1 MQTILTITG
10 SDGSGGSGLQADI
23 RCISELGGT
32 ATSAITSITV
42 QNTLGIQEFYDL
54 PASTVRTQIEAIL
67 NDLQPQ
73 VVKIGLLRRIDVVQ
87 VVAELMRKYRPKY
100 IVYAPVLH
108 STRGDLLVAPQV
120 YSAIKEQLIPLCT
133 IVLEPS
139 DLPSGTRQHGHAN
152 QLAAALAYYLS
163 SGESVNEAMLH
174 ARSYV
179 SMKPKGYT
187 EDNSRSGEL
196 YNLFLSAIDR
206 FYNRYSDGA
215 TRCQCPLF
223 RSGHAQHRPP
233 LPQSDDRRTY
243 HLRDH
248 HPAHQHQQ
256 APQGDCHAV
265 GFLLTSPSVALLQ
278 EAEGCRPQSG
288 EKVSTHAHERIYPN

>member
-1 MQTILTITG
+1 MMTQQTILTITG

-42 QNTLGIQEFYDL
+42 QNTLGIQSFYDL

-87 VVAELMRKYRPKY
+87 VVAELMRKYHPKY

-108 STRGDLLVAPQV
+108 STRGDLLVEPQV
-120 YSAIKEQLIPLCT
+120 YDAIQQLLIPLCT

-139 DLPSGTRQHGHAN
+139 DLPTGTRQHGHAN

-163 SGESVNEAMLH
+163 CGENVNEAMLH
-174 ARSYV
+174 ARTYV
-179 SMKPKGYT
+179 SLRPKGYT
-187 EDNSRSGEL
+187 EENSRSGEL
-196 YNLFLSAIDR
+196 YNLFLDAIDR
-206 FYNRYSDGA
+206 FYHRYSDVAFYAEQLGVSA
-215 TRCQCPLF
+215 RYLGQVTRSIAS
-223 RSGHAQHRPP
+223 RSPKAMIDERITAEITQ
-233 LPQSDDRRTY
+233 
-243 HLRDH
+243 
-248 HPAHQHQQ
+248 
-256 APQGDCHAV
+256 
-265 GFLLTSPSVALLQ
+265 LLTSTNKPLKEIALMFGFSSQAHLSRYYKKQTAHTPS
-278 EAEGCRPQSG
+278 EMR
-288 EKVSTHAHERIYPN
+288 R

>member
-32 ATSAITSITV
+32 ATSAVTSITV

-108 STRGDLLVAPQV
+108 STRGDLLVEPQV

-152 QLAAALAYYLS
+152 QMAAALAYYLS

-179 SMKPKGYT
+179 YT

-206 FYNRYSDGA
+206 FYNRYSDVAFYAEQLGVSA
-215 TRCQCPLF
+215 RYLGQVTRSIAH
-223 RSGHAQHRPP
+223 RSPKAMIDERI
-233 LPQSDDRRTY
+233 TTEITT
-243 HLRDH
+243 
-248 HPAHQHQQ
+248 
-256 APQGDCHAV
+256 
-265 GFLLTSPSVALLQ
+265 LLTSTSKPLKEIATLLGFSSQAHLSRYYKKQKGVAPSQV
-278 EAEGCRPQSG
+278 R
-288 EKVSTHAHERIYPN
+288 K

>member
-32 ATSAITSITV
+32 ATSAVTSITV

-87 VVAELMRKYRPKY
+87 VVA
-100 IVYAPVLH
+100 
-108 STRGDLLVAPQV
+108 GDLLVEPQV
-120 YSAIKEQLIPLCT
+120 YHTIQELLIPLCT

-139 DLPSGTRQHGHAN
+139 DLPTGIRQHGHAN

-206 FYNRYSDGA
+206 FYNRYSDVAFYAEQLGVSA
-215 TRCQCPLF
+215 RYLGQVTRSIAH
-223 RSGHAQHRPP
+223 RSPKAMIDERIT
-233 LPQSDDRRTY
+233 SEITT
-243 HLRDH
+243 
-248 HPAHQHQQ
+248 
-256 APQGDCHAV
+256 
-265 GFLLTSPSVALLQ
+265 LLTSTSKPLKEIATLLGFSSQAHLSRYYKKQKGVAPSQV
-278 EAEGCRPQSG
+278 R
-288 EKVSTHAHERIYPN
+288 K

>member
-32 ATSAITSITV
+32 ATSAVTSITV

-73 VVKIGLLRRIDVVQ
+73 VVKIGLLRRI
-87 VVAELMRKYRPKY
+87 
-100 IVYAPVLH
+100 
-108 STRGDLLVAPQV
+108 TRGDLLVEPQV

-152 QLAAALAYYLS
+152 QMAAALAYYLS

-206 FYNRYSDGA
+206 FYNRYSDVAFYAEQLGVSA
-215 TRCQCPLF
+215 RYLGQVTRSIAH
-223 RSGHAQHRPP
+223 RSPKAMIDERI
-233 LPQSDDRRTY
+233 TTEITT
-243 HLRDH
+243 
-248 HPAHQHQQ
+248 
-256 APQGDCHAV
+256 
-265 GFLLTSPSVALLQ
+265 LLTSTSKPLKEIATLLGFSSQAHLSRYYKKQKGVAPSQV
-278 EAEGCRPQSG
+278 R
-288 EKVSTHAHERIYPN
+288 K

>member
-1 MQTILTITG
+1 MNGQQTILTITG

-32 ATSAITSITV
+32 ATSAVTSITV

-87 VVAELMRKYRPKY
+87 VVAE
-100 IVYAPVLH
+100 PVLH

-152 QLAAALAYYLS
+152 QMAAALAYYLS

-206 FYNRYSDGA
+206 FYNRYSDVAFYAEQLGVSA
-215 TRCQCPLF
+215 RYLGQVTRSIAH
-223 RSGHAQHRPP
+223 RSPKAMIDERI
-233 LPQSDDRRTY
+233 TTEITT
-243 HLRDH
+243 
-248 HPAHQHQQ
+248 
-256 APQGDCHAV
+256 
-265 GFLLTSPSVALLQ
+265 LLTATNKPLKEIARLLGFSSQAHLSRYYKKQKGLAPSEV
-278 EAEGCRPQSG
+278 R
-288 EKVSTHAHERIYPN
+288 K

>member
-1 MQTILTITG
+1 MNGQQTILTITG

-32 ATSAITSITV
+32 ATSAVTSITV

-87 VVAELMRKYRPKY
+87 VVAELMRKYHPRH
-100 IVYAPVLH
+100 IIYAPVLH

-139 DLPSGTRQHGHAN
+139 DLPTGIRQHGHAN

-163 SGESVNEAMLH
+163 CGETVNEAMLH

-206 FYNRYSDGA
+206 FYNRYSDVAFYAEQLGVSA
-215 TRCQCPLF
+215 RYLGQVTRSIAH
-223 RSGHAQHRPP
+223 RSPKAMIDERIT
-233 LPQSDDRRTY
+233 SEITT
-243 HLRDH
+243 
-248 HPAHQHQQ
+248 
-256 APQGDCHAV
+256 
-265 GFLLTSPSVALLQ
+265 LLTSTSKPLKEIATLLGFSSQAHLSRYYKKQKGVAPSQV
-278 EAEGCRPQSG
+278 R
-288 EKVSTHAHERIYPN
+288 K